1 MKTYST
7 ILASLALSLAATG
20 FASANDVNNES
31 DFETY
36 NQGIAQVAT
45 ATSSNETYSDYVT
58 PTKYEDSEHSKWHFE
73 GQ

>member
-20 FASANDVNNES
+20 FASANNVNNES

-36 NQGIAQVAT
+36 NQGVAQVAT
-45 ATSSNETYSDYVT
+45 AAPDNETYSDYVT
-58 PTKYEDSEHSKWHFE
+58 PTKSRNSEYSKWHFE